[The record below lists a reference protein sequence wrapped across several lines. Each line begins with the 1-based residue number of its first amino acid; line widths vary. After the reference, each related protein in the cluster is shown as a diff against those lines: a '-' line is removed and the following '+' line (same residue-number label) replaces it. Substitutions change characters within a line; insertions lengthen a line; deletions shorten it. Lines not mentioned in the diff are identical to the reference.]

1 MKIENHIM
9 LGKLSGADE
18 RKYYHYCLDISL
30 ADENYKVKSVAF
42 FAKDADNPV
51 KDFVC
56 VRECEDSFAALIAET
71 DDPGIIS
78 EGMDFLISL
87 NAAENQL
94 WTNHGKVLSLPCVTG
109 NFDVFPEDESA
120 PPTYSAGSLS
130 ELTDI
135 PTPKSVTISLLED
148 GFPEN
153 LLSGLEID
161 TPYSDRFIDIRRYL
175 LIKEGTPVG
184 YLRAERGYKNYYDIG
199 WLFVVPEERRH
210 GYASALVSYY
220 ANDLVKSG
228 FIPNYGTAV
237 SEGSEKAAEKC
248 GFSKDDGYK
257 FRRPLIRRK

>member
-1 MKIENHIM
+1 MKIKNQIM

-42 FAKDADNPV
+42 FARDADNPA

-56 VRECEDSFAALIAET
+56 VRECEDSFAVLIAET

-78 EGMDFLISL
+78 EGTDFLLSL

-94 WTNHGKVLSLPCVTG
+94 WTNYGKVLSLPCVTG
-109 NFDVFPEDESA
+109 NFDVFLVNEPA

-135 PTPKSVTISLLED
+135 PTPEDVTISLLED

-161 TPYSDRFIDIRRYL
+161 TQYFNRFIDIRRYL
-175 LIKEGTPVG
+175 LIKEGKPVG
-184 YLRAERGYKNYYDIG
+184 YLRAERGYRNYYDIG
-199 WLFVVPEERRH
+199 WLFVKDSERGH

-220 ANDLVKSG
+220 AKDMVKNG

-237 SEGSEKAAEKC
+237 SEGSEKTAEKC
-248 GFSKDDGYK
+248 GFSRDDGYK